1 MPMDIKYNPNSTP
14 NRVFTRLVS
23 DMGYQ
28 LTSLIAMRLRLI
40 HFERE
45 PNSVLVAF
53 RLPPNLPR
61 LKQRAGMGHRRWK
74 CRGERVEPSRCSQ
87 TTPTRSSPA
96 GIFMDA
102 AYVDLNT
109 YRLRCRTWHGRQII
123 SDWPTQGIRWPV
135 TDQSTRRKAYMRQTY
150 AMLSIRLV
158 TVPEKMCSPAIRP
171 FCLSNHPVQLKFRN
185 VKFRCQQ
192 GRGASHDGCF
202 SA

>member
-1 MPMDIKYNPNSTP
+1 MNLQFYSDTRVNGYGFMIIILKPIVPVGYNFFYLPMNIKYNPNSTP
-14 NRVFTRLVS
+14 NRVFIRQVS

-45 PNSVLVAF
+45 PNSVLVAC

-96 GIFMDA
+96 GIFMD
-102 AYVDLNT
+102 
-109 YRLRCRTWHGRQII
+109 
-123 SDWPTQGIRWPV
+123 
-135 TDQSTRRKAYMRQTY
+135 
-150 AMLSIRLV
+150 
-158 TVPEKMCSPAIRP
+158 CSV
-171 FCLSNHPVQLKFRN
+171 C
-185 VKFRCQQ
+185 
-192 GRGASHDGCF
+192 
-202 SA
+202 

>member
-1 MPMDIKYNPNSTP
+1 MNIKYNPNSTP
-14 NRVFTRLVS
+14 NRVFTRQVS
-23 DMGYQ
+23 EDIRYQLTSIRYQ

-45 PNSVLVAF
+45 PNSVLVAC

-109 YRLRCRTWHGRQII
+109 YRLRCRT
-123 SDWPTQGIRWPV
+123 
-135 TDQSTRRKAYMRQTY
+135 
-150 AMLSIRLV
+150 
-158 TVPEKMCSPAIRP
+158 
-171 FCLSNHPVQLKFRN
+171 
-185 VKFRCQQ
+185 
-192 GRGASHDGCF
+192 
-202 SA
+202 